1 MRRLTFIAA
10 FALFLAVPLWAQHG
24 GGHGGGGGHAS
35 FGGGHSGGFSSHGSF
50 SSGRVTGS
58 SGSAVHSY
66 SRTPSFA
73 QRSYSRGPYLQD
85 GFRGNRF
92 RTYGFRNNCY
102 GYACRNYGYGYG
114 YPWGLGYYDPFLWDW
129 SGDDAAF
136 DNDYNNNLAT
146 ADQMNQQSLA
156 QQQMMRQEEADGD
169 QDLYASRVAPRQAPN
184 AAASDTQPSSI
195 MPPTVLVFRDQH
207 QQEVQNYAIV
217 GHTLWN
223 FAPGRTQKIPL
234 TNLDLAATEKAN
246 DDRGVTFR
254 VPATSEAQ
262 YP

>member
-10 FALFLAVPLWAQHG
+10 FSLFLAVPLWAQHG

-50 SSGRVTGS
+50 SSGHAMGT
-58 SGSAVHSY
+58 SGAAVHGF

-73 QRSYSRGPYLQD
+73 QRSFSRGPFLHD
-85 GFRGNRF
+85 GFRGGRI
-92 RTYGFRNNCY
+92 RTFGFRNNCF
-102 GYACRNYGYGYG
+102 GFACRSFGNRYG

-129 SGDDAAF
+129 SSDDAAF

-146 ADQMNQQSLA
+146 TDEMNEQSMEQQR
-156 QQQMMRQEEADGD
+156 MMRQEEADGD
-169 QDLYASRVAPRQAPN
+169 QDIYAERSAPRSSSSVV
-184 AAASDTQPSSI
+184 ASVPQPSPM

-217 GHTLWN
+217 GRTLWN

-234 TNLDLAATEKAN
+234 SDLDLASTEKAN

-254 VPATSEAQ
+254 VPSANEGQ
-262 YP
+262 

>member
-1 MRRLTFIAA
+1 M
-10 FALFLAVPLWAQHG
+10 
-24 GGHGGGGGHAS
+24 
-35 FGGGHSGGFSSHGSF
+35 
-50 SSGRVTGS
+50 GS

-73 QRSYSRGPYLQD
+73 QRSYSRGPYLHD
-85 GFRGNRF
+85 GFRGNRL

-102 GYACRNYGYGYG
+102 RYGCRNYGGYGYG

-129 SGDDAAF
+129 SADDAAF

-146 ADQMNQQSLA
+146 ADEMNQQSLE

-169 QDLYASRVAPRQAPN
+169 QDLYARRSAPRLPSSAS
-184 AAASDTQPSSI
+184 ASDPHPSPI

-217 GHTLWN
+217 GQTLWN
-223 FAPGRTQKIPL
+223 FSPGRTQRIPL
-234 TNLDLAATEKAN
+234 ANLDLSATEKAN

-254 VPATSEAQ
+254 VPTTNEAQ
-262 YP
+262 